1 MANALLIFT
10 LERQI
15 AGRKRGKGVFC
26 IQPPV
31 EARARRL
38 LDSTVALFAFVLGS
52 VPPGLD
58 PSHYLHA
65 LDKQQCN
72 EHQESSFLSFG
83 NRVHLQGSKA
93 GREPSSM
100 CLG

>member
-26 IQPPV
+26 IQPRV

-38 LDSTVALFAFVLGS
+38 LDSSVALFAFVLGS

-65 LDKQQCN
+65 LD
-72 EHQESSFLSFG
+72 E
-83 NRVHLQGSKA
+83 
-93 GREPSSM
+93 
-100 CLG
+100 

>member
-1 MANALLIFT
+1 MANVLLIFT

-15 AGRKRGKGVFC
+15 AGGKGVFC

-31 EARARRL
+31 EARAGRL

-58 PSHYLHA
+58 PGHYLLA
-65 LDKQQCN
+65 LDEQQCN